1 MSIVQSKR
9 LLVIT
14 GSPGTGKST
23 MAKLLATKLG
33 LLHIDLHEMIENDS
47 VVSSEFNKEK
57 DCFDLDMGRVE
68 ELVKVELKK
77 NSGRVMVLDSH
88 VAHLLSAELMI
99 AVIVMKCSNL
109 KILEKRLLD
118 RNYSLAKVKE
128 NLDSEIF
135 EVCFDEASEL
145 GVPMLEFDTADVLDE
160 EAALGSVQK
169 LLKH

>member
-1 MSIVQSKR
+1 M
-9 LLVIT
+9 
-14 GSPGTGKST
+14 
-23 MAKLLATKLG
+23 
-33 LLHIDLHEMIENDS
+33 
-47 VVSSEFNKEK
+47 
-57 DCFDLDMGRVE
+57 
-68 ELVKVELKK
+68 
-77 NSGRVMVLDSH
+77 LDSH

>member
-47 VVSSEFNKEK
+47 VLSSEFNKDK

-68 ELVKVELKK
+68 ELVKVELKRIQ
-77 NSGRVMVLDSH
+77 G
-88 VAHLLSAELMI
+88 E
-99 AVIVMKCSNL
+99 
-109 KILEKRLLD
+109 
-118 RNYSLAKVKE
+118 
-128 NLDSEIF
+128 
-135 EVCFDEASEL
+135 
-145 GVPMLEFDTADVLDE
+145 
-160 EAALGSVQK
+160 
-169 LLKH
+169 